1 MVWDFAP
8 GATRELRAWL
18 LLLLLPCHQW
28 ARIVVFSFWI
38 AAERSVLSLFVVSCW
53 WGIQLLLGALEWPI
67 TWSTL
72 RFRSRVR
79 DSLLSFP
86 WFLSWSDWFS
96 RSLGGSFW
104 IPTYGRIM
112 RVLWNRMVCV
122 WFMTLFGHILRISWW
137 FILQDPGHLLLA
149 YIIFSLHLED
159 LAPVSAFRCL
169 PQAWAGVETGRYT
182 IIEGRR
188 TVRSCRWTNYVSLL
202 LDFAILLF
210 ILELQRSWI
219 HC

>member
-28 ARIVVFSFWI
+28 ARIVV

-53 WGIQLLLGALEWPI
+53 WGIQLLLGALEWP
-67 TWSTL
+67 TL

-112 RVLWNRMVCV
+112 RVLWNRMV
-122 WFMTLFGHILRISWW
+122 TLFGHILRISWW

-149 YIIFSLHLED
+149 YVIFSLQLED
-159 LAPVSAFRCL
+159 LAPISASRCL
-169 PQAWAGVETGRYT
+169 PQAWAGVKTGRYT

-188 TVRSCRWTNYVSLL
+188 TVCSCRWTNYVSLL
-202 LDFAILLF
+202 LDFAIL
-210 ILELQRSWI
+210 ELQRSWI